1 MNIAPTVS
9 EQDLSRL
16 LAAAGNSFAVP
27 DPDRLAR
34 AVRAHVPEPRSWRAR
49 VGPKVLGI
57 AAALCLFGLAGTA
70 IVSSSGGSNLE
81 RSAVRNASG
90 DGGGFSGGGAGGGAT
105 SGAARAPDVGG
116 LTAVAGRG
124 TADSGTPSRS
134 ADRIVKTGQV
144 SLVVAPGRVPATL
157 SAVQALATA
166 RGGIVFSSSTQE
178 SGTSPTGRVTL
189 RVPVQEFEATVLAV
203 RRLDADVRS
212 AQTKAA
218 DVSAQY
224 TDLQAKVRALRATR
238 ERYLV
243 LLARADSLS
252 EILAVQ
258 QRVDKVSLQLDQVQG
273 RLRLLSSQTAM
284 STLSVSVA
292 EQGDPSVRTFDGE
305 DETDLGE
312 AFDDAIDGF
321 TGGVEALVRHSGTAL
336 VVGLCLAVVWF
347 VGGAAYRLVRRR
359 SL

>member
-1 MNIAPTVS
+1 MSATPTIS
-9 EQDLSRL
+9 EQDLTRL
-16 LAAAGNSFAVP
+16 LAAAGDSFAVP
-27 DPDRLAR
+27 DPDPVAH
-34 AVRAHVPEPRSWRAR
+34 AVRAQLPERRSWRAR
-49 VGPKVLGI
+49 VGPKVLGV
-57 AAALCLFGLAGTA
+57 AAALCLLGLAGTA

-81 RSAVRNASG
+81 RSGALTASN
-90 DGGGFSGGGAGGGAT
+90 GGGFSGVSGGGTSAGAT
-105 SGAARAPDVGG
+105 SGAAFAPDAGV
-116 LTAVAGRG
+116 GRG

-134 ADRIVKTGQV
+134 ADRIVKTGQI

-178 SGTSPTGRVTL
+178 SGTSPSGRVTL

-203 RRLDADVRS
+203 RRLEADVRS

-243 LLARADSLS
+243 LLGRADSLG

-258 QRVDKVSLQLDQVQG
+258 QRVDKVSLQLDQVEG